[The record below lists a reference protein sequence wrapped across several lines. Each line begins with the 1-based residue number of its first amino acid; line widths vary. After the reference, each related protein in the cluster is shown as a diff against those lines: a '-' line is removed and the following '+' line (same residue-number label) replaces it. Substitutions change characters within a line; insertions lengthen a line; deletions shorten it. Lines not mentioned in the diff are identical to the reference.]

1 MSWNAYKNDPQRNP
15 PKTID
20 VEFVCDMDSERT
32 EIWRRLDT
40 GGYLMR
46 KLCNEPFARWLV
58 CRERQGWWEDGACV
72 RPNITFRHRKQTEKV
87 RYDDWNETAAY
98 LELDVAP
105 ADRARADMATDAF
118 YALWDAIRK
127 VSDDLDRLAGDCR
140 VVDAIYAVNDVRRRV
155 GTLKTED

>member
-1 MSWNAYKNDPQRNP
+1 MKDKPIVNVVVCVKGGMVQGAYTNANGVYVDLDV
-15 PKTID
+15 ID
-20 VEFVCDMDSERT
+20 
-32 EIWRRLDT
+32 LD
-40 GGYLMR
+40 
-46 KLCNEPFARWLV
+46 V
-58 CRERQGWWEDGACV
+58 SS
-72 RPNITFRHRKQTEKV
+72 
-87 RYDDWNETAAY
+87 Y